1 MKKNKNFAEIIN
13 YKKNLLDKVKLFE
26 KKIDL
31 ISNKIFQK
39 LNNGGKIL
47 ICGNGGSAADSQHLA
62 AEMLVRLRPN
72 INRKPIPAIS
82 LAQDS
87 STLTACGN
95 DYNFDQI
102 FSRNLFA
109 LGNSNDILLV
119 ISTSGN
125 SKNIINV
132 LKASL
137 KKKIFTVGLLGNKG
151 GKAKKFCNQHIIVP
165 SSTTARIQEIHI
177 FLGHIILEN
186 VEVLSIPFFEINHKF
201 KDLDQSKTYLLYC
214 DK

>member
-47 ICGNGGSAADSQHLA
+47 ICGNGGSAADSQHLV

-82 LAQDS
+82 LAQDT

-132 LKASL
+132 LKASI
-137 KKKIFTVGLLGNKG
+137 KKKYLPLDCLEIKVEKQKNFVINISLFHLLLLQEY
-151 GKAKKFCNQHIIVP
+151 KKF
-165 SSTTARIQEIHI
+165 
-177 FLGHIILEN
+177 
-186 VEVLSIPFFEINHKF
+186 
-201 KDLDQSKTYLLYC
+201 TYF
-214 DK
+214 